1 MHAIF
6 AVHYK
11 DFDEQ
16 QQKNAL
22 SYRKSS
28 ISQCTVNRLSLYE
41 ETQLNLDL
49 ITN

>member
-6 AVHYK
+6 AVHNRIISTN
-11 DFDEQ
+11 EQ
-16 QQKNAL
+16 KMFCAL

-28 ISQCTVNRLSLYE
+28 TSQCTLIRLALYE
-41 ETQLNLDL
+41 ETQLDL